1 MSVIRTEILQI
12 MPLKR
17 IIIYDFCN
25 QMQETHNT
33 CLIFVYETIPNLNWS
48 AQKCT
53 IKHNYTVPDIR
64 IVSIMIKYLYWD
76 IIFRNHSKYSSIL
89 LKFWFHFRITYAS
102 LRSKVYVVMHFVNI
116 FNVKNQ
122 LKQCFD
128 FLSNPTHHNLT
139 ISKVLYST
147 QQPISFNPK
156 HPCYLMELLIISE
169 SMSAVTTAG
178 VPVIGWKRM

>member
-1 MSVIRTEILQI
+1 MTFFLYSSGLLSETEGVPSRRVRGNEGTYETTFFFVRQGFLEAEGAIGQPCSQAPDTLAAPLNQQWLISIADQHRNAVDAGTFMSVIRTEILQI

-64 IVSIMIKYLYWD
+64 IVSIMIKYLY
-76 IIFRNHSKYSSIL
+76 
-89 LKFWFHFRITYAS
+89 
-102 LRSKVYVVMHFVNI
+102 
-116 FNVKNQ
+116 
-122 LKQCFD
+122 
-128 FLSNPTHHNLT
+128 
-139 ISKVLYST
+139 
-147 QQPISFNPK
+147 
-156 HPCYLMELLIISE
+156 
-169 SMSAVTTAG
+169 
-178 VPVIGWKRM
+178 